1 MRRSPNLWWRGYIA
15 QSFHESRPAMKYP
28 DPTGLLFFGVGIV
41 FGEMMIVSYLFEW
54 RFSAKG
60 VQPTMSYPEL
70 VSILLTGIA
79 VILAVLALFIASLA
93 IWGYSQ
99 FKDLTRSASAEH
111 LEKMLQAGAFRDEIE
126 ALIIKHVSAQ
136 LERGELRKILVERVD
151 TIIQG
156 DAASRA
162 AQTGPTADSDF
173 KD

>member
-1 MRRSPNLWWRGYIA
+1 
-15 QSFHESRPAMKYP
+15 
-28 DPTGLLFFGVGIV
+28 
-41 FGEMMIVSYLFEW
+41 
-54 RFSAKG
+54 
-60 VQPTMSYPEL
+60 MSYPEL

-99 FKDLTRSASAEH
+99 FKDMTRSASADH
-111 LEKMLQAGAFRDEIE
+111 LEKMLKAGAFRDEIE
-126 ALIIKHVSAQ
+126 ALITKHVSSQ
-136 LERGELRKILVERVD
+136 LEHGELRKILVERVD

-162 AQTGPTADSDF
+162 AQTAPAADSDF